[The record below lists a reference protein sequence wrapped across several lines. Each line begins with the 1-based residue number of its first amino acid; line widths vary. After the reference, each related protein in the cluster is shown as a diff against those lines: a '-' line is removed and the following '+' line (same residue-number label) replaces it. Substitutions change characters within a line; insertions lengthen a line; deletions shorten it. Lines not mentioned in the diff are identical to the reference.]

1 MLHFMPDSGLR
12 MELVFKLKR
21 VNENNY
27 EKGNNYME
35 KLRKEIE
42 TYLPFN
48 EQEEQDQRQFLRL
61 LEHMPDLLTR
71 ENDVAHIT
79 VSAWIVNLDRTKVLM
94 AYHNIYQS
102 WAWLGGHADGN
113 PDVRQV
119 IRKEIEEESG
129 LTDIRFLT
137 DDIFSLESLTVDGHE
152 KRGTYISSHLHLNLT
167 FLLEADEHLPLR
179 IKPDENSQIGWINIS
194 EIAEKST
201 EKWFVDRIYFK
212 LCQKVLRD
220 FPPREYYKAY
230 EDRYKT
236 IHQKGASWFSNT
248 PTPIVMELLEKYGIS
263 LSSPILEIGCGE
275 GRDAK
280 ALLEKGYCLK
290 ATDVSPEA
298 ISYCKAAFPE
308 HISNFQTLDCLKD
321 HHPFSY
327 TFIYSV
333 AVIHML
339 VPSKD
344 RTDFYQFIYQHLT
357 ENGLSLI
364 CTMGDG
370 KIERE
375 TDIRKAFRVE
385 EREHSSGS
393 IPVSSTSCKMVSF
406 STFEKELKENRF
418 TIIEK
423 GLTES
428 FPDFP
433 ILMYALVKNNIPKP
447 GLF

>member
-201 EKWFVDRIYFK
+201 EKWFVDKIYFK

-433 ILMYALVKNNIPKP
+433 ILMYALVKK
-447 GLF
+447 

>member
-1 MLHFMPDSGLR
+1 
-12 MELVFKLKR
+12 
-21 VNENNY
+21 
-27 EKGNNYME
+27 ME

-339 VPSKD
+339 VPSKN

-433 ILMYALVKNNIPKP
+433 ILMYALVRK
-447 GLF
+447 

>member
-35 KLRKEIE
+35 KLRKKIE

-201 EKWFVDRIYFK
+201 EKWFVDKIYFK

-433 ILMYALVKNNIPKP
+433 ILMYALVKK
-447 GLF
+447 

>member
-1 MLHFMPDSGLR
+1 MPDSGLR

-21 VNENNY
+21 ANENNY

-433 ILMYALVKNNIPKP
+433 ILMYALVKK
-447 GLF
+447 

>member
-1 MLHFMPDSGLR
+1 MPDSGLR

-263 LSSPILEIGCGE
+263 LSSSILEIGCGE

-375 TDIRKAFRVE
+375 TDIRNAFRVK

-406 STFEKELKENRF
+406 STFEKELKENHF

-433 ILMYALVKNNIPKP
+433 ILMYALVKK
-447 GLF
+447 

>member
-1 MLHFMPDSGLR
+1 
-12 MELVFKLKR
+12 
-21 VNENNY
+21 
-27 EKGNNYME
+27 ME
-35 KLRKEIE
+35 KLRKKIE

-48 EQEEQDQRQFLRL
+48 EQEEQDQRQFLGL

-201 EKWFVDRIYFK
+201 EKWFVDKIYFK

-433 ILMYALVKNNIPKP
+433 ILMYALVKK
-447 GLF
+447 

>member
-375 TDIRKAFRVE
+375 TDIRNAFRVE
-385 EREHSSGS
+385 EQEHSSGS
-393 IPVSSTSCKMVSF
+393 IPVASTSCKMVSF
-406 STFEKELKENRF
+406 STFEKELKENHF

-433 ILMYALVKNNIPKP
+433 ILMYALVKK
-447 GLF
+447 

>member
-1 MLHFMPDSGLR
+1 MPDSGLR

-35 KLRKEIE
+35 KLRKKIE

-201 EKWFVDRIYFK
+201 EKWFVDKIYFK

-375 TDIRKAFRVE
+375 TDIRNAFRVK

-393 IPVSSTSCKMVSF
+393 IPVASTSCKMVSF
-406 STFEKELKENRF
+406 STFEKELKENHF

-433 ILMYALVKNNIPKP
+433 ILMYALVKK
-447 GLF
+447 

>member
-1 MLHFMPDSGLR
+1 
-12 MELVFKLKR
+12 
-21 VNENNY
+21 
-27 EKGNNYME
+27 ME
-35 KLRKEIE
+35 KLRKKIE

-201 EKWFVDRIYFK
+201 EKWFVDKIYFK

-375 TDIRKAFRVE
+375 TDIRNAFRVK

-393 IPVSSTSCKMVSF
+393 IPVASTSCKMVSF
-406 STFEKELKENRF
+406 STFEKELRKNHF

-433 ILMYALVKNNIPKP
+433 ILMYALVRK
-447 GLF
+447 

>member
-1 MLHFMPDSGLR
+1 
-12 MELVFKLKR
+12 
-21 VNENNY
+21 
-27 EKGNNYME
+27 ME

-113 PDVRQV
+113 PDVREV

-433 ILMYALVKNNIPKP
+433 ILMYALVKK
-447 GLF
+447 

>member
-275 GRDAK
+275 VRDAK

-433 ILMYALVKNNIPKP
+433 ILMYALVKK
-447 GLF
+447 

>member
-167 FLLEADEHLPLR
+167 FLLEADEYLPLR

-433 ILMYALVKNNIPKP
+433 ILMYALVKK
-447 GLF
+447 

>member
-1 MLHFMPDSGLR
+1 MPDSGLR

-35 KLRKEIE
+35 KLRKKIE

-433 ILMYALVKNNIPKP
+433 ILMYALVKK
-447 GLF
+447 

>member
-1 MLHFMPDSGLR
+1 

-35 KLRKEIE
+35 KLRKKIE

-48 EQEEQDQRQFLRL
+48 EQEEQDQRQFLGL

-201 EKWFVDRIYFK
+201 EKWFVDKIYFK

-433 ILMYALVKNNIPKP
+433 ILMYALVKK
-447 GLF
+447 

>member
-1 MLHFMPDSGLR
+1 VLHFMPDSGLR

-201 EKWFVDRIYFK
+201 EKWFVDKIYFK

-433 ILMYALVKNNIPKP
+433 ILMYALVKK
-447 GLF
+447 

>member
-35 KLRKEIE
+35 KLIKEIE

-433 ILMYALVKNNIPKP
+433 ILMYALVKK
-447 GLF
+447 

>member
-375 TDIRKAFRVE
+375 TDIRNAFRVE
-385 EREHSSGS
+385 EQEHSSGS
-393 IPVSSTSCKMVSF
+393 IPVASTSCKMVSF
-406 STFEKELKENRF
+406 STFEKELKENHF

-433 ILMYALVKNNIPKP
+433 ILIYALVKK
-447 GLF
+447 

>member
-1 MLHFMPDSGLR
+1 
-12 MELVFKLKR
+12 
-21 VNENNY
+21 
-27 EKGNNYME
+27 ME

-433 ILMYALVKNNIPKP
+433 ILMYALVKK
-447 GLF
+447 

>member
-119 IRKEIEEESG
+119 IRKEIEEENG

-433 ILMYALVKNNIPKP
+433 ILMYALVKK
-447 GLF
+447 

>member
-339 VPSKD
+339 VPSKN

-433 ILMYALVKNNIPKP
+433 ILMYALVKK
-447 GLF
+447 

>member
-61 LEHMPDLLTR
+61 LEHMPNLLTR
-71 ENDVAHIT
+71 ENNVAHIT

-152 KRGTYISSHLHLNLT
+152 KRGMYISSHLHLNLT

-375 TDIRKAFRVE
+375 TDIRNSFRVE

-393 IPVSSTSCKMVSF
+393 IPVASTSCKMVSF
-406 STFEKELKENRF
+406 STFEKELKENHF

-433 ILMYALVKNNIPKP
+433 ILMYAVVKK
-447 GLF
+447 

>member
-167 FLLEADEHLPLR
+167 FLLEDDEHLPLR

-433 ILMYALVKNNIPKP
+433 ILMYALVKK
-447 GLF
+447 

>member
-1 MLHFMPDSGLR
+1 MPDSGLK

-21 VNENNY
+21 VNDNNY

-113 PDVRQV
+113 PDVREV

-433 ILMYALVKNNIPKP
+433 ILMYALVKK
-447 GLF
+447 

>member
-1 MLHFMPDSGLR
+1 VLHFMPDSGLR

-433 ILMYALVKNNIPKP
+433 ILMYALVKK
-447 GLF
+447 

>member
-1 MLHFMPDSGLR
+1 
-12 MELVFKLKR
+12 
-21 VNENNY
+21 
-27 EKGNNYME
+27 ME
-35 KLRKEIE
+35 KLRKKIE

-48 EQEEQDQRQFLRL
+48 EQEEQDQRQFLGL

-212 LCQKVLRD
+212 LCQKVLRG

-433 ILMYALVKNNIPKP
+433 ILMYALVKK
-447 GLF
+447 

>member
-1 MLHFMPDSGLR
+1 MPDSGLR

-433 ILMYALVKNNIPKP
+433 ILMYALVKK
-447 GLF
+447 

>member
-1 MLHFMPDSGLR
+1 MPDSGLR

-119 IRKEIEEESG
+119 IRKEIEEEGG

-375 TDIRKAFRVE
+375 TDIRNSFRVE

-393 IPVSSTSCKMVSF
+393 IPVASTSCKMVSF
-406 STFEKELKENRF
+406 STFEKELKENHF

-433 ILMYALVKNNIPKP
+433 ILMYALVRK
-447 GLF
+447 

>member
-1 MLHFMPDSGLR
+1 
-12 MELVFKLKR
+12 
-21 VNENNY
+21 
-27 EKGNNYME
+27 ME

-230 EDRYKT
+230 EGRYKT

-433 ILMYALVKNNIPKP
+433 ILMYALVKK
-447 GLF
+447 

>member
-1 MLHFMPDSGLR
+1 MPDSGLR

-35 KLRKEIE
+35 KLRKKIE

-248 PTPIVMELLEKYGIS
+248 STPIVMELLEKYGIS
-263 LSSPILEIGCGE
+263 LSSSILEIGCGE

-406 STFEKELKENRF
+406 STFEKELKENHF

-433 ILMYALVKNNIPKP
+433 ILMYALVKK
-447 GLF
+447 

>member
-1 MLHFMPDSGLR
+1 
-12 MELVFKLKR
+12 
-21 VNENNY
+21 
-27 EKGNNYME
+27 ME
-35 KLRKEIE
+35 KLRKKIE

-201 EKWFVDRIYFK
+201 EKWFVDKIYFK

-393 IPVSSTSCKMVSF
+393 IPVASTSCKMVSF
-406 STFEKELKENRF
+406 STFEKELKENHF

-433 ILMYALVKNNIPKP
+433 ILMYALVKK
-447 GLF
+447 

>member
-1 MLHFMPDSGLR
+1 M
-12 MELVFKLKR
+12 
-21 VNENNY
+21 
-27 EKGNNYME
+27 
-35 KLRKEIE
+35 
-42 TYLPFN
+42 T
-48 EQEEQDQRQFLRL
+48 
-61 LEHMPDLLTR
+61 
-71 ENDVAHIT
+71 
-79 VSAWIVNLDRTKVLM
+79 
-94 AYHNIYQS
+94 
-102 WAWLGGHADGN
+102 
-113 PDVRQV
+113 
-119 IRKEIEEESG
+119 
-129 LTDIRFLT
+129 
-137 DDIFSLESLTVDGHE
+137 
-152 KRGTYISSHLHLNLT
+152 
-167 FLLEADEHLPLR
+167 LR

-201 EKWFVDRIYFK
+201 EKWFVDRIYSK

-375 TDIRKAFRVE
+375 TDIRNAFRVE

-393 IPVSSTSCKMVSF
+393 IPVASTSCKMVSF
-406 STFEKELKENRF
+406 STFEKELKENHF

-433 ILMYALVKNNIPKP
+433 LLMYALVKK
-447 GLF
+447 

>member
-1 MLHFMPDSGLR
+1 
-12 MELVFKLKR
+12 
-21 VNENNY
+21 
-27 EKGNNYME
+27 ME
-35 KLRKEIE
+35 KLRKKIE

-201 EKWFVDRIYFK
+201 EKWFVDKIYFK

-375 TDIRKAFRVE
+375 TDIRNAFRVK

-393 IPVSSTSCKMVSF
+393 IPVASTSCKMVSF
-406 STFEKELKENRF
+406 STFEKELKENHF

-433 ILMYALVKNNIPKP
+433 ILMYALVKK
-447 GLF
+447 

>member
-1 MLHFMPDSGLR
+1 
-12 MELVFKLKR
+12 
-21 VNENNY
+21 
-27 EKGNNYME
+27 ME

-406 STFEKELKENRF
+406 STFEKELKENHF

-433 ILMYALVKNNIPKP
+433 ILMYALVKK
-447 GLF
+447 

>member
-1 MLHFMPDSGLR
+1 MPDSGLR

-406 STFEKELKENRF
+406 STFEKELKENHF

-433 ILMYALVKNNIPKP
+433 ILMYALVKK
-447 GLF
+447 

>member
-1 MLHFMPDSGLR
+1 MPDSGLR

-61 LEHMPDLLTR
+61 LGHMPDLLTR

-433 ILMYALVKNNIPKP
+433 ILMYALVKK
-447 GLF
+447 

>member
-1 MLHFMPDSGLR
+1 MPDSGLR

-327 TFIYSV
+327 TFTYSV

-433 ILMYALVKNNIPKP
+433 ILMYALVKK
-447 GLF
+447 